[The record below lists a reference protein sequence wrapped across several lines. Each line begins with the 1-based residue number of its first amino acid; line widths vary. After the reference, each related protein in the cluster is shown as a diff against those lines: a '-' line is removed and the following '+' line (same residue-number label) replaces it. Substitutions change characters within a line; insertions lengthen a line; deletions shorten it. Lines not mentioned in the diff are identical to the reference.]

1 MKEKSKEKAKDKE
14 RTYLISAVSTKYN
27 IHPQTLRL
35 YEREGLLIPTR
46 SKGGTRYYTEPDLK
60 KLEFILNLSREM
72 GVNLAG
78 IEIIYNMKLKM
89 EKMQEEFAKFL
100 EELKKEFF
108 TGRENLFEQKKQTAL
123 VKFAPSTVALF
134 KDEKE

>member
-1 MKEKSKEKAKDKE
+1 MNKK
-14 RTYLISAVSTKYN
+14 TYYISEVAAKYN

-46 SKGGTRYYTEPDLK
+46 TKGNTRVYTDKDLK
-60 KLEFILNLSREM
+60 RLESILSLSRDM

-78 IEIIYNMKLKM
+78 IEIILNMKEKM
-89 EKMQEEFAKFL
+89 ELMQEEFSRFI

-108 TGRENLFEQKKQTAL
+108 EGREDVFDRKKNAI
-123 VKFAPSTVALF
+123 VKSSSSSVVVLSN
-134 KDEKE
+134 EKRKE

>member
-1 MKEKSKEKAKDKE
+1 MTTAKKE
-14 RTYLISAVSTKYN
+14 RTYLISAVATRYD

-35 YEREGLLIPTR
+35 YEREGLLIPSR
-46 SKGGTRYYTEPDLK
+46 SKGNTRYYTDEDLK
-60 KLEFILNLSREM
+60 KLEFILNLSRDM

-89 EKMQEEFAKFL
+89 EKMQEEFGKFL

-108 TGRENLFEQKKQTAL
+108 EGKEGLFEQKKKSAL
-123 VKFAPSTVALF
+123 VKFSPSTVAIF
-134 KDEKE
+134 KEKEKDEKK

>member
-1 MKEKSKEKAKDKE
+1 MKES
-14 RTYLISAVSTKYN
+14 TYLISAVASKYN

-35 YEREGLLIPTR
+35 YEREGLLRPSR
-46 SKGGTRYYTEPDLK
+46 SKGNTRYYTKEDLI

-78 IEIIYNMKLKM
+78 IEIIYNMKLKI
-89 EKMQEEFAKFL
+89 EKMQEEFSKFL

-108 TGRENLFEQKKQTAL
+108 SGKENFFDQKTKAL
-123 VKFAPSTVALF
+123 VKLSASKVTLF
-134 KDEKE
+134 KDDGKTQ